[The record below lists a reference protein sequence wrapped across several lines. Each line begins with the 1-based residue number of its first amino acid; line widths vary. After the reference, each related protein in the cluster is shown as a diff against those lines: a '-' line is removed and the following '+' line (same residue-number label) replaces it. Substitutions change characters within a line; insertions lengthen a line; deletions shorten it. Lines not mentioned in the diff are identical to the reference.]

1 MYVKQQEVGG
11 SEPIGAESAG
21 EQKAATR
28 TRRERTVTQSFMV
41 LRGEVGESNRKQW
54 EGRCRDYP
62 TPAWKGQRK
71 ARVRVRTPVLDWL
84 KSLVSSCS
92 SGWRAWA
99 RAGSFLLPLMGL
111 GRVRARELKSE
122 DHWIFSGPR
131 IYPMEHPALD
141 PASASALETAGNM
154 PHWG

>member
-1 MYVKQQEVGG
+1 MQRLPNPRLEG
-11 SEPIGAESAG
+11 SKKSQSSCPYPSAG
-21 EQKAATR
+21 LAE
-28 TRRERTVTQSFMV
+28 ESSFQLF
-41 LRGEVGESNRKQW
+41 LRL
-54 EGRCRDYP
+54 EGLGTSRF
-62 TPAWKGQRK
+62 
-71 ARVRVRTPVLDWL
+71 L
-84 KSLVSSCS
+84 
-92 SGWRAWA
+92 
-99 RAGSFLLPLMGL
+99 LLPLMGL

>member
-1 MYVKQQEVGG
+1 MGG
-11 SEPIGAESAG
+11 
-21 EQKAATR
+21 
-28 TRRERTVTQSFMV
+28 M
-41 LRGEVGESNRKQW
+41 GEVGESNRKQW

>member
-1 MYVKQQEVGG
+1 M
-11 SEPIGAESAG
+11 
-21 EQKAATR
+21 
-28 TRRERTVTQSFMV
+28 
-41 LRGEVGESNRKQW
+41 
-54 EGRCRDYP
+54 
-62 TPAWKGQRK
+62 
-71 ARVRVRTPVLDWL
+71 
-84 KSLVSSCS
+84 
-92 SGWRAWA
+92 
-99 RAGSFLLPLMGL
+99 LPLMGL